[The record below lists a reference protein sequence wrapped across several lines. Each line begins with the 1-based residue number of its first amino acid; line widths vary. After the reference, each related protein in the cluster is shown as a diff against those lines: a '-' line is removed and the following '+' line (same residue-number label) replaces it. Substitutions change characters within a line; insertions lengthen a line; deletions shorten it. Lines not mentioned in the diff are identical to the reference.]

1 MSWHVM
7 DYLPFDYNRY
17 IGEILPLL
25 RQAQA
30 GDLRPL
36 LHLVRS
42 VRSFSL
48 WPLFRQ
54 PRPFPQW
61 KLEVFPYHT
70 FADLKQTL
78 TTYAHDPWDEK
89 ESVDPWPILEKILPT
104 LVDTPVDS
112 FDEDAA
118 LLYLCLLYTFCCDLP
133 PEAKVS
139 VVIFEHE
146 EPAAGWKDYIARDE
160 ETKALWAA
168 FHHLPPAPLAAL
180 FSTHAAQEAHGYGN
194 EYSPRTLD
202 VYGKMYASPT
212 GFITPQEAVNLLAY
226 TEHLHEEPVLST
238 IMSGCIRDAQH
249 PSPWPLSSPIEL
261 PTVDLEQVAAED
273 DEAEEAM
280 GVLPPY
286 YRRLYEQW
294 MHERPAELTELMHRY
309 YRQLW
314 EAEDEIMLR
323 LRYAVARGWGML
335 EVYD

>member
-1 MSWHVM
+1 
-7 DYLPFDYNRY
+7 LCGRPRLEEFRY
-17 IGEILPLL
+17 
-25 RQAQA
+25 
-30 GDLRPL
+30 
-36 LHLVRS
+36 H
-42 VRSFSL
+42 
-48 WPLFRQ
+48 
-54 PRPFPQW
+54 
-61 KLEVFPYHT
+61 K
-70 FADLKQTL
+70 FADLKKTL
-78 TTYAHDPWDEK
+78 TTYAHDPWEEK
-89 ESVDPWPILEKILPT
+89 GSVDPWPILEKILPT
-104 LVDTPVDS
+104 LVDKPMDS

-133 PEAKVS
+133 PEAKES

-168 FHHLPPAPLAAL
+168 FHQLPPAPLAAL
-180 FSTHAAQEAHGYGN
+180 FSTPAAQEADGYGN

-212 GFITPQEAVNLLAY
+212 GCITPQEAVNLLTY
-226 TEHLHEEPVLST
+226 TKRLHEEPVLWM
-238 IMSGCIRDAQH
+238 IMSGCIRDAQ
-249 PSPWPLSSPIEL
+249 SPWPFSSPIEL

-273 DEAEEAM
+273 DEDEEAM

-309 YRQLW
+309 YRELW